1 MLHITRRHFMTSTL
15 ASTAMMT
22 TAATLASDKRPSF
35 PGHFA
40 KRPNHDDI
48 ASDEV
53 YWKHVASFYDVKPD
67 IINVENGNWG
77 IMARPVM
84 QSYFDHTQ
92 RVNRDN
98 SYFSRKEYWSE
109 MKPIWHDVAKR
120 LDVLPEEVCLTRGAT
135 EALQNLIGNYQP
147 LKAGD
152 GVMFADLDYD
162 AMQAAMRHK
171 ANAVGAKVI
180 TLSIPEPSDKASL
193 IRFYQSALDQHP
205 HCKLLL
211 LTHISHRT
219 GLVIPVAEITDIA
232 KARGVDVIVDAA
244 HSWGQLNFTA
254 DELKADFI
262 GFNMHKWMG
271 APIGVGAMYIRQAR
285 LQDIALNMSSEP
297 EQQDSIWGR
306 VHSGTSN
313 FAAFLSLPA
322 AFKFHDLIGAD
333 AKEARLKYLRN
344 TWVDAVSDIEE
355 ITILTPTDNDC
366 HAGITSFRL
375 ADKVSTQDNKAI
387 ADYLLKKHG
396 IFTVHRDGIA
406 QGSCVR
412 ITPSYYN
419 SLQDMQNVSKAL
431 KDVVIAFCR

>member
-1 MLHITRRHFMTSTL
+1 MPHITRRHFITGAL
-15 ASTAMMT
+15 ASTAT
-22 TAATLASDKRPSF
+22 ITAADTLASDPRQSF
-35 PGHFA
+35 PSHFSTQ
-40 KRPNHDDI
+40 PNYNDI

-53 YWKHVASFYDVKPD
+53 YWKQVASFYDVKSN

-84 QSYFDHTQ
+84 QAYFKHTQ

-98 SYFSRKEYWSE
+98 SYFSRREYSSLI
-109 MKPIWHDVAKR
+109 KPIWHDVAKR
-120 LDVLPEEVCLTRGAT
+120 LNVLPEEVCLTRGAT

-152 GVMFADLDYD
+152 GVMYADLDYD

-171 ANAVGAKVI
+171 ANTVGAKVI
-180 TLSIPEPSDKASL
+180 ALSIPEPSDQASL
-193 IRFYQSALDQHP
+193 IKFYQEAFNQHP

-219 GLVIPVAEITDIA
+219 GLVIPVAEITAIA
-232 KARGVDVIVDAA
+232 KAKGIDVIVDAA

-254 DELKADFI
+254 DELNADFI

-271 APIGVGAMYIRQAR
+271 APIGVGAMYIRRNR
-285 LQDIALNMSSEP
+285 LHDIALNMSSEP
-297 EQQDSIWGR
+297 HQQDSIWGR

-313 FAAFLSLPA
+313 FAAFLTLPD

-344 TWVDAVSDIEE
+344 TWVNAVSDINE
-355 ITILTPTDNDC
+355 ITVLTPNENDC
-366 HAGITSFRL
+366 HGGITSFRL
-375 ADKVSTQDNKAI
+375 SGKVSSQENKAI
-387 ADYLLKKHG
+387 ADYLLKQHG

-419 SLQDMQNVSKAL
+419 NLQDMQKVSQAL
-431 KDVVIAFCR
+431 KDTVIAFCR

>member
-1 MLHITRRHFMTSTL
+1 MPHITRRHFVTGAL
-15 ASTAMMT
+15 ASTAMIS
-22 TAATLASDKRPSF
+22 ASEAFADDKGLPFPEHFTRQ
-35 PGHFA
+35 PGHS
-40 KRPNHDDI
+40 DI
-48 ASDEV
+48 ASDETF
-53 YWKHVASFYDVKPD
+53 WSQVASYYDVKPG

-77 IMARPVM
+77 IMSRPVM
-84 QSYFDHTQ
+84 QAYFAHTQ

-98 SYFSRKEYWSE
+98 SYFSRKEYWPV
-109 MKPIWHDVAKR
+109 MKPVWHDVANR
-120 LDVLPEEVCLTRGAT
+120 LNVLPEEVCLTRGAT
-135 EALQNLIGNYQP
+135 EALQNLIGNYQL

-171 ANAVGAKVI
+171 AGTTGADI
-180 TLSIPEPSDKASL
+180 IELSIPEPADKASL
-193 IRFYQSALDQHP
+193 LQFYRTELEKHP

-271 APIGVGAMYIRQAR
+271 APIGAGAMFIRHAR
-285 LQDIALNMSSEP
+285 LQDIGLNMSSEP
-297 EQQDSIWGR
+297 EQQDSIRGR

-313 FAAFLSLPA
+313 FAAFLTLPD
-322 AFKFHDLIGAD
+322 AFRFHDLIGAD
-333 AKEARLKYLRN
+333 AKAARLKYLRKI
-344 TWVDAVSDIEE
+344 WVDAVSDIEE
-355 ITILTPTDNDC
+355 INVLTPNEDES

-375 ADKVSTQDNKAI
+375 AGKVSTQENKAI
-387 ADYLLKKHG
+387 ADYLFKKHG
-396 IFTVHRDGIA
+396 IFTVHREGIA
-406 QGSCVR
+406 AGSCVR
-412 ITPSYYN
+412 ITPGYYN
-419 SLQDMQNVSKAL
+419 SSQDMQTVSAAL
-431 KDVVIAFCR
+431 KDTVVAFRG